1 LNLPVRKKEKGRR
14 LTSAHTPS
22 ATSRRQFLQS
32 TGKAALLS
40 PALLIAPT
48 VLARTANTATNLQA
62 LVNETYVRYKDV
74 RDGNNANYIPYL
86 ATIPTHLFGI
96 AIATPDG
103 QCFTA
108 GDTQHQ
114 FPIESISKLFTAALV
129 MQESGPEVLKQ
140 KIGAEATGLPFNAA
154 MAVELHEGK
163 PLNPFVNAGAI
174 ATASLVTANTPQQRW
189 DKIRNNM
196 HRFAERSLSF
206 NEAVYTSESTTNT
219 HNRAIAWL
227 LQSYGYMY
235 SDPEQ
240 ALDIYT
246 KQCSVNIHTTDL
258 ATMGSVLI
266 NQGVHPVTGT
276 PLINKDYLPFLLA
289 EMATSGMYD
298 ASGTWMYE
306 VGIPAKSGVGG
317 GLLAIS
323 PGRYAIAAFS
333 PPLDQFG
340 NSVRA
345 QLAIRHIART
355 LQLNIYL

>member
-1 LNLPVRKKEKGRR
+1 M
-14 LTSAHTPS
+14 TSAHTPS
-22 ATSRRQFLQS
+22 AISRRQFLQC

-40 PALLIAPT
+40 PALFAAPT
-48 VLARTANTATNLQA
+48 ALARTADTTTNLQT
-62 LVNETYVRYKDV
+62 LVNEVFTRFKDV
-74 RDGNNANYIPYL
+74 HDGNNADYIPYL
-86 ATIPTHLFGI
+86 ANVPAHLFGV

-103 QCFTA
+103 RCFTA
-108 GDTQHQ
+108 GDAQYQ

-129 MQESGPEVLKQ
+129 MQESGPAVLKQ

-154 MAVELHEGK
+154 MAIELHQGK

-174 ATASLVTANTPQQRW
+174 ATTSLVTAQNPQQRR
-189 DKIRNNM
+189 DKILANM
-196 HRFAERSLSF
+196 GRFAGRDLSL
-206 NEAVYTSESTTNT
+206 NDAVFASESSTNT

-240 ALDIYT
+240 ALDAYT
-246 KQCSVNIHTTDL
+246 RQCSINIHATDL
-258 ATMGSVLI
+258 AIMGSVLI
-266 NQGVHPVTGT
+266 NQGRHPITGIQV
-276 PLINKDYLPFLLA
+276 INKEHIPFLLA

-345 QLAIRHIART
+345 QLAIRHIARI
-355 LQLNIYL
+355 LHLNIYL